1 MRSAKIRNGTLLLRA
16 AFRDLLR
23 LAVGDAYRT
32 IGHRNHCTGVKS
44 LFDVR
49 PHGFE
54 QCRERAGV
62 ETFPAHTH
70 YGGAGFGAAR

>member
-1 MRSAKIRNGTLLLRA
+1 MVVR
-16 AFRDLLR
+16 
-23 LAVGDAYRT
+23 
-32 IGHRNHCTGVKS
+32 GHRADIPFERLGKKTYPMRRHIPKRTMGRQWYKS

-54 QCRERAGV
+54 QCRERAAV

-70 YGGAGFGAAR
+70 YGGAGFGAGR

>member
-1 MRSAKIRNGTLLLRA
+1 MATLLLRTA
-16 AFRDLLR
+16 LR
-23 LAVGDAYRT
+23 GPSDRQPANAYRT
-32 IGHRNHCTGVKS
+32 ICHRNHRTGDKS

-70 YGGAGFGAAR
+70 YGGAGFSAER